1 MRAKERIITTSKKS
15 VRHLAGVIIAF
26 FIIISSVFIPLSLAQ
41 EGTSTLLLPYYPNCR
56 FGVTVGNNFTPFDP
70 NELSSLNAGWYVNW
84 RTEPSLGEPVG
95 IEHVNLVR
103 LQANSNSYIASPN
116 KDDLM
121 IEVATKPGQTWF
133 VANEPD
139 SIWQDTLWATIYAD
153 AYHDLYYL
161 IKGVDP
167 TAKVGIGAIVQP
179 TPLRF
184 QYLDIIWDS
193 YQAKYDEEMPVD
205 VWNIHSFIL
214 KEISGDHP
222 LANNGDPKYAVWG
235 AFIPPGP
242 EFEEVYEGIL
252 YDVRDMDDVNIF
264 WQRIIDFRAWMAQ
277 RGQRNKPLVI
287 TEYGVLFPE
296 DYLDED
302 GLLLSQERVGDFML
316 ASFDLMLDDTDET
329 LGYLHDDNRLVQ
341 RWAWF
346 SVDGPAEN
354 WGGTLFDAKT
364 GAIRDLGKTYRDYTA
379 ALAPA
384 VSLKP
389 SQTETVPSVVLAA
402 GAPVTFTLKADI
414 ANSGNIS
421 STSPITVTFYAGD
434 PLIPG
439 PQIGSPQIITRPL
452 AGCGEFTTVSVD
464 WTNVL
469 AGANPYFVQIESADD
484 PAASSQIISGVA
496 LAATQ
501 RVYLPL
507 LSKN

>member
-1 MRAKERIITTSKKS
+1 M
-15 VRHLAGVIIAF
+15 GVIITF
-26 FIIISSVFIPLSLAQ
+26 FIIIGSIFVSLSQAQ
-41 EGTSTLLLPYYPNCR
+41 GGTSTLLLPYYPNCR
-56 FGVTVGNNFTPFDP
+56 FGITVGSNFTPFDA
-70 NELSSLNAGWYVNW
+70 NELGSLNAGWYVNW
-84 RTEPSLGEPVG
+84 RTGTSLGEPVG

-103 LQANSNSYIASPN
+103 LQANLSSYIASPN

-133 VANEPD
+133 IANEPD

-193 YQAKYDEEMPVD
+193 YQAKYGQEMPVD
-205 VWNIHSFIL
+205 IWNIHSFIL
-214 KEISGDHP
+214 REISGDHP
-222 LANNGDPKYAVWG
+222 SANNGDPKYEVWG
-235 AFIPPGP
+235 AYIPPGP
-242 EFEEVYEGIL
+242 EFNGENPIYEGIL
-252 YDVRDMDDVNIF
+252 YDRRDMDNLAIF
-264 WQRIIDFRAWMAQ
+264 WQRIVDFREWMAQ
-277 RGQRNKPLVI
+277 HNQRNKPLVI

-296 DYLDED
+296 DFDDED
-302 GLLLSQERVGDFML
+302 GVLFSQERVGEFMRG
-316 ASFDLMLDDTDET
+316 SFDLMLNGADET
-329 LGYLHDDNRLVQ
+329 LGYPHDNNRLVQ

-354 WGGTLFDAKT
+354 WGGTLFDVKT
-364 GAIRDLGKTYRDYTA
+364 GTIRDLGKTYRDYTTI
-379 ALAPA
+379 LAPT

-389 SQTETVPSVVLAA
+389 SRIETVPSVVLAA

-434 PLIPG
+434 PLNPG
-439 PQIGSPQIITRPL
+439 PQIGSPQILTHPL

-496 LAATQ
+496 LAATHQ
-501 RVYLPL
+501 VYLPL
-507 LSKN
+507 LSKNSH